1 MQHWSRKKGMMGDD
15 PPYLTVGTEVSAKY
29 KGAFCEAK
37 VRKVVRSVKC
47 KVTFKLGLGS
57 AIITDDQ
64 IRGTLR
70 VGSVC
75 EVKHPDKK
83 EFVEATINKIQDC
96 SQYTVVFDDGDI
108 TTLRR
113 TALCLKSGR
122 HFAESETLDQLPLT
136 HPEHFGNPVIGGR
149 KGRRSRQ
156 THDNSSDDEDS
167 PRRGKRK
174 EEKEA
179 DIGKVVCVELGDKK
193 KQKDNWFP
201 GLVVAPTAQDTVRI
215 RVREE
220 YLVRSFKD
228 GRYFTVPKKEAT
240 EFTREIGAK
249 VDNNTLRTAVEKAL
263 LFLDRDELPPH
274 WDRDLLFGM
283 DESSG
288 NSDSDGGFDS
298 DSSDDEPREEKDHFV
313 AQLYKFMDDRGT
325 PINKGPIIGNKDVD
339 LYKLFKV
346 VHKLGGYNRVT
357 NQNQWKIIS
366 HKLGFGQ
373 GSSSIV
379 NLVKQAYKK
388 FLHSFEDFY
397 RKLGCT
403 MVNHPRGNRSRH
415 RSGRSLIRDRDRATP
430 INSLK
435 DKEKPA
441 TPAAIEKVPEVLEKD
456 NSQTDKK
463 DDTEKRGE
471 TEKKEKLEETPKQK
485 CQKKDKHKQRE
496 EKADVSSKEEKKSE
510 KVKAKDVKD
519 VKGEDM
525 VIEKSKV
532 KEEKPKTSD
541 TIKDESEE
549 KEERLRVRES
559 HKDDKGKEVNSR
571 VALEDDSSS
580 SSTSKT
586 ENRSTE
592 ESSRSRLVPN
602 PVTQLSQNEP
612 CSEEKLKQNGNG
624 KQKPKDTKAKKE
636 EKLKTLGERARIR
649 EEKSE
654 TKQKDEKVKE
664 EKSKTL
670 LEEEKL
676 DEAKK
681 KPEKK
686 EDEEKQTR
694 SKSKEDL
701 RQKKDTVTPDRRPSE
716 SRTPV
721 RESEKRVPPRPK
733 KEEEMVLALKKR
745 GRKRKDT
752 DDKSKSEESM
762 GQLASYISVGVG
774 DKLKVYYGPTHES
787 KVTYEAKAS
796 KPVLGKRGRPSV
808 CGRTPDV
815 PNVQHQPPRS
825 TTPSSVTSS
834 SSRTKSPAASAS
846 ASRSSGSSRIT
857 RNTSDPNSMVPGP
870 LFRRRTRRMSGHTDI
885 SMPSES
891 ESEEYES
898 EVEIEIEPTQTRSR
912 TEKRNFLAEK
922 EEAGKDISPK
932 EDVKKLERP
941 FRRKAGKRKEEED
954 DEDKESSRED
964 DSIDLIPDVD
974 APIEVL
980 PSSEKR
986 RSKRTKK
993 MSVTP
998 IIDKKPGDVSKFEV
1012 PVKQEPG
1019 TESEEE
1025 QPKGRDFDLN
1035 QIRSELKGIEKAVK
1049 LSQDVMHRGEQKCS
1063 QVILDDKTG
1072 LIDVRCKSEEKEEDK
1087 EVQSTTVDG
1096 KVPEKTEDPSAEDIY
1111 EFKEPEPFEFEV
1123 RSKRDTLLDE
1133 RAGKLNRRLR
1143 IFDDV
1148 VGPKEEKSLRK
1159 KLIRSTVAQKTEG
1172 KDDTPFEGEVK
1183 KRFKRSITKK
1193 VDTVAE
1199 SKRKEMVL
1207 TDELKLSPAKSLPS
1221 EPVTPQKSR
1230 PLLACE
1236 EAFDKLCESPSF
1248 HVTSKP
1254 CENRASS
1261 PLASKAIKPLEL
1273 EPLSLFSELPG
1284 EGPDDDGED
1293 DSEDRLV
1300 ISETDET
1307 ETETEE
1313 PLFTY
1318 PQRHH
1323 EELFPTLVSSES
1335 SVPAPEPT
1343 IAPPKSSPEPPQLLP
1358 MVADIFTSFSS
1369 GKNEDIPQRETE
1381 NKESE
1386 NANEQ
1391 SSGVQMSD
1399 DEMKLLLKSGED
1411 DEYEDDPINAAIQ
1424 RVIEQSMTDEE
1435 SDDMDIF
1442 GGKRPVCNI
1451 GSIQQESMV
1460 APELEP
1466 PAAEVP
1472 RNDSLPKE
1480 TGKRKTG
1487 SRKPVLSK
1495 EFVEDTDSDSD
1506 SSDEEERLVIAKIDN
1521 EDDNMSSSSSQ
1532 CSLKLHVSESSD
1544 FEIKLRLSDR
1554 DEDSKTEGE
1563 ESERKP
1569 QVSDTSLHVTT
1580 VVEKDIEDTGKN
1592 DGPAETSRS
1601 VDEGESTATVKTDEV
1616 TTSVQDVGH
1625 TEFASAVVAESNPSQ
1640 RMECISLPNS
1650 NKVSEEG
1657 DVDIL
1662 VSEQQTPVEKSDESE
1677 KCEEEAESNLRSL
1690 LCEETIPGSPA
1701 PASDS
1706 AQAIEI
1712 CNDEPEETKTTV
1724 LEMPFA
1730 SAPGSNSTSSSNNG
1744 KSSASVPIFASP
1756 SVVEP
1761 PVTTIPVTVDLSAP
1775 VQMQTVTTAAA
1786 PTVSPLLPRPPQVQV
1801 QVQVQH
1807 PAVPVAGPG
1816 PGSGIQG
1823 SGPGVSKRNSNEAA
1837 PVMDNTPPTT
1847 PDSSLSTISGS
1858 PREERDGMSPT
1869 LDNESSKSHRDS
1881 FEIDLDS
1888 CAEGNKVDH
1897 YSEEDSLLNIDVSN
1911 SSENRL
1917 RGLKLLPKKPC
1928 SELDKEMDSSR
1939 KKRRRS
1945 RKRSDCESNKRS
1957 RHSSGRSVRN
1967 IGGGGGGGSGGGG
1980 GGGGG
1985 GSDSDDTSENSTAGG
2000 CTPLTSSETVLSS
2013 RSPRP
2018 SKYNFYVE
2026 LDPELDGTQR
2036 IALLQQKLQELRKTY
2051 INVKAELACI
2061 DRRRKKLRRRE
2072 REERSTKQEVVCS

>member
-15 PPYLTVGTEVSAKY
+15 PPYLAVGTEVSAKY

-37 VRKVVRSVKC
+37 VRKVIRSVKC
-47 KVTFKLGLGS
+47 KVTFKPGLGS

-75 EVKHPDKK
+75 EAKHPDKK

-156 THDNSSDDEDS
+156 IHDDSSDDEDS
-167 PRRGKRK
+167 PRKGKRK

-215 RVREE
+215 RVRDE

-283 DESSG
+283 DGSSG
-288 NSDSDGGFDS
+288 NSDSDGGLDS

-325 PINKGPIIGNKDVD
+325 PINKGPIIGNRDVD

-430 INSLK
+430 INPLK
-435 DKEKPA
+435 DKISDKPS
-441 TPAAIEKVPEVLEKD
+441 TPVVIEKVPDVTEKD

-463 DDTEKRGE
+463 EDAEKPSE
-471 TEKKEKLEETPKQK
+471 TERKEKLEETHKPKVQKKEKSKQK
-485 CQKKDKHKQRE
+485 E
-496 EKADVSSKEEKKSE
+496 EKADNSTKEEKKAE
-510 KVKAKDVKD
+510 KLRVKD
-519 VKGEDM
+519 VMEEELM
-525 VIEKSKV
+525 VDKSKV
-532 KEEKPKTSD
+532 KEEKPRACD
-541 TIKDESEE
+541 TIKDEPDEIV
-549 KEERLRVRES
+549 ERLRVRETR
-559 HKDDKGKEVNSR
+559 KEDKGKEIRTR
-571 VALEDDSSS
+571 VTLEDDSSS

-586 ENRSTE
+586 EVK
-592 ESSRSRLVPN
+592 SSEDLMRSRLVPN
-602 PVTQLSQNEP
+602 LAIHLSQDESS
-612 CSEEKLKQNGNG
+612 SEEKLKVKDV
-624 KQKPKDTKAKKE
+624 KQKPKDNKAKKE
-636 EKLKTLGERARIR
+636 EKIKMVGERVQVK
-649 EEKSE
+649 EEKVE
-654 TKQKDEKVKE
+654 VKQKDEKVKE
-664 EKSKTL
+664 DKPKIS

-681 KPEKK
+681 KSEKK
-686 EDEEKQTR
+686 PEDEEKQTR
-694 SKSKEDL
+694 SKSKEDVRL
-701 RQKKDTVTPDRRPSE
+701 KKDTVIPDRRSSE

-721 RESEKRVPPRPK
+721 RESEKRVLPRPK

-752 DDKSKSEESM
+752 DEKSKSEETM
-762 GQLASYISVGVG
+762 GQLASYISVGIG

-796 KPVLGKRGRPSV
+796 KPSLGKRGRPSV

-815 PNVQHQPPRS
+815 PNAQQPPRS

-834 SSRTKSPAASAS
+834 SSRTKSPATSTS
-846 ASRSSGSSRIT
+846 ASRSNCSSRIT
-857 RNTSDPNSMVPGP
+857 RNTSEPNSMVPGSE
-870 LFRRRTRRMSGHTDI
+870 FRRRTRRMSGHTDI

-898 EVEIEIEPTQTRSR
+898 EIEVEIEPTQTRSK
-912 TEKRNFLAEK
+912 TEKRILLAEK
-922 EEAGKDISPK
+922 EASKDEFPK
-932 EDVKKLERP
+932 EDSKKLERP

-954 DEDKESSRED
+954 EDDKESTRED
-964 DSIDLIPDVD
+964 DSIDLTPDTD
-974 APIEVL
+974 APSEVL
-980 PSSEKR
+980 QSSEKR

-993 MSVTP
+993 MLVTP
-998 IIDKKPGDVSKFEV
+998 ILEKKPENEAKVEACI
-1012 PVKQEPG
+1012 KQEPG

-1049 LSQDVMHRGEQKCS
+1049 LSQDVHRTEEKCS
-1063 QVILDDKTG
+1063 QLILDDKTG
-1072 LIDVRCKSEEKEEDK
+1072 LIDVRCKTEEEEDDD
-1087 EVQSTTVDG
+1087 EEGEGEIQSKAVEE
-1096 KVPEKTEDPSAEDIY
+1096 KVPEKVEEPNTEDVY

-1123 RSKRDTLLDE
+1123 RSKRDTLSDE
-1133 RAGKLNRRLR
+1133 RAGKLNRRPR

-1148 VGPKEEKSLRK
+1148 IELKEEKSPRK
-1159 KLIRSTVAQKTEG
+1159 KLIRSAIPNKTEG
-1172 KDDTPFEGEVK
+1172 KGDTPFEEVK
-1183 KRFKRSITKK
+1183 KRFRRSIPKK
-1193 VDTVAE
+1193 VETATE
-1199 SKRKEMVL
+1199 LKRKDTAL
-1207 TDELKLSPAKSLPS
+1207 ADELQLASVKPLSVD
-1221 EPVTPQKSR
+1221 PVTPQKSR
-1230 PLLACE
+1230 PLSACE
-1236 EAFDKLCESPSF
+1236 EAFDKLCESPSY
-1248 HVTSKP
+1248 HVTTKP
-1254 CENRASS
+1254 CENQAAS
-1261 PLASKAIKPLEL
+1261 PLAPKAIKSPEL

-1284 EGPDDDGED
+1284 EGPDDEGED

-1300 ISETDET
+1300 ISEADET

-1323 EELFPTLVSSES
+1323 EELFPTLVNSES
-1335 SVPAPEPT
+1335 TDPTPAPEPSV
-1343 IAPPKSSPEPPQLLP
+1343 APSKSPEPPQLLP
-1358 MVADIFTSFSS
+1358 MAADIFTSFGSEKNEEVTQREAGNEES
-1369 GKNEDIPQRETE
+1369 GKGNE
-1381 NKESE
+1381 K
-1386 NANEQ
+1386 
-1391 SSGVQMSD
+1391 SSGVQISD
-1399 DEMKLLLKSGED
+1399 DVMKLLLKGGED

-1435 SDDMDIF
+1435 SNDMDIF
-1442 GGKRPVCNI
+1442 DDKKSLCNI
-1451 GSIQQESMV
+1451 GSIQQEAMA
-1460 APELEP
+1460 APKHEP
-1466 PAAEVP
+1466 PAIEEP
-1472 RNDSLPKE
+1472 RKHPPSKE

-1487 SRKPVLSK
+1487 GRKPVLSK

-1506 SSDEEERLVIAKIDN
+1506 SSDEEERLVIAKIDD

-1532 CSLKLHVSESSD
+1532 CSLKLRVNESSD
-1544 FEIKLRLSDR
+1544 FEMKLRLSDR
-1554 DEDSKTEGE
+1554 DEDSKTDAE
-1563 ESERKP
+1563 ESECKP
-1569 QVSDTSLHVTT
+1569 EVIETSLCVTT
-1580 VVEKDIEDTGKN
+1580 TVEKDVEDSGKV
-1592 DGPAETSRS
+1592 DGLVEAETSHC
-1601 VDEGESTATVKTDEV
+1601 VGEGESAVPVETDEV
-1616 TTSVQDVGH
+1616 ATNVQDAEP
-1625 TEFASAVVAESNPSQ
+1625 TELASAVVVESN
-1640 RMECISLPNS
+1640 SLPKKGSFPEVLEEENVEVAVS
-1650 NKVSEEG
+1650 VLQTPAEESDDKSEE
-1657 DVDIL
+1657 
-1662 VSEQQTPVEKSDESE
+1662 Q
-1677 KCEEEAESNLRSL
+1677 AESNLRSL

-1701 PASDS
+1701 PPSDS
-1706 AQAIEI
+1706 AQTIEP
-1712 CNDEPEETKTTV
+1712 CHKEPEESKTAV

-1730 SAPGSNSTSSSNNG
+1730 SAPGSNCTSSSSNG
-1744 KSSASVPIFASP
+1744 KLAAAPIFASP
-1756 SVVEP
+1756 VMDSPGAIVP
-1761 PVTTIPVTVDLSAP
+1761 ITLGLSAP
-1775 VQMQTVTTAAA
+1775 IQIQTRSASAS
-1786 PTVSPLLPRPPQVQV
+1786 PTVSSPPPQVQV
-1801 QVQVQH
+1801 Q
-1807 PAVPVAGPG
+1807 PPPVSVVGPE
-1816 PGSGIQG
+1816 PGSGLQG
-1823 SGPGVSKRNSNEAA
+1823 PGPGVSKRNSNEAA

-1858 PREERDGMSPT
+1858 PREERDGMSPI

-1917 RGLKLLPKKPC
+1917 RGPKLLSKKTC
-1928 SELDKEMDSSR
+1928 SDIDKDMESSP

-1945 RKRSDCESNKRS
+1945 RKRSECESNKRS
-1957 RHSSGRSVRN
+1957 RHSSGRSARN
-1967 IGGGGGGGSGGGG
+1967 IGKRNSVMIP
-1980 GGGGG
+1980 
-1985 GSDSDDTSENSTAGG
+1985 SD
-2000 CTPLTSSETVLSS
+2000 
-2013 RSPRP
+2013 
-2018 SKYNFYVE
+2018 
-2026 LDPELDGTQR
+2026 
-2036 IALLQQKLQELRKTY
+2036 KT
-2051 INVKAELACI
+2051 
-2061 DRRRKKLRRRE
+2061 
-2072 REERSTKQEVVCS
+2072 